1 MSTLSGYPQLNFNN
15 PFQRTR
21 GPKMNAPTPQF
32 AGGMFPTP
40 PLRYGSAP
48 MMTSPAITSSAP
60 TMSATAPYSAPS
72 PGPAPLPV
80 GPSRYALDDAKNNI
94 RTADTEH
101 DAADWRMSHPAP
113 QPGQIDVTGFPQ
125 INPIQWGMSHPA
137 PSPVEVDHA
146 NYSEASRF
154 NADAHARIAATPP
167 LPREMFDQQGDIAR
181 AYAQAPVAVAEAR
194 GNAAAN
200 VADINQQGRVDAA
213 GVAGQSR
220 VDAAGAAG
228 QSRENVAG
236 INAAGKLQ
244 GIDKQQQ
251 GATDRN
257 AATNNAKSLL
267 EGQKSRAMLDR
278 IARTIESRQGI
289 ALSNDQ
295 HAMLLKIMDERVKL
309 YNDDGTPKMV
319 GEGSGAYQDSR
330 PRTPEEV
337 NAKFQE
343 MNKIAA
349 DQKGQQTKAYQDQ
362 MDGKPATPPSTQ
374 TEGYVNGV
382 PPQASTPQNA
392 APRQVS
398 SQQDYDAV
406 PSGTPFTW
414 NGKTFT
420 KK

>member
-1 MSTLSGYPQLNFNN
+1 MSSINSFPSYQIPMFSV
-15 PFQRTR
+15 QRSANGLAPRR
-21 GPKMNAPTPQF
+21 GGTF
-32 AGGMFPTP
+32 GGGMFPTP

-80 GPSRYALDDAKNNI
+80 GSSRYALDDAKNNI

-101 DAADWRMSHPAP
+101 DAAAWRMSHPAP

-137 PSPVEVDHA
+137 PFPVEVDHA

-220 VDAAGAAG
+220 VDAAGTAG

-236 INAAGKLQ
+236 INADSKETVAAGQNASRENVGKMNAQSRQMVAEIAAAAKGVQ
-244 GIDKQQQ
+244 GVAQSGAKAPTPANITAAMGHFKGVSVPNEKFDANKPLGPGNYPTRSMSLDELKKTTYDFFGLKSPDANAVQQQ
-251 GATDRN
+251 AQPQQVQPQ
-257 AATNNAKSLL
+257 AATTAPQYK
-267 EGQKSRAMLDR
+267 EGDR
-278 IARTIESRQGI
+278 LFSPSQNRYYT
-289 ALSNDQ
+289 
-295 HAMLLKIMDERVKL
+295 VK
-309 YNDDGTPKMV
+309 NGQP
-319 GEGSGAYQDSR
+319 
-330 PRTPEEV
+330 TPE
-337 NAKFQE
+337 
-343 MNKIAA
+343 
-349 DQKGQQTKAYQDQ
+349 
-362 MDGKPATPPSTQ
+362 
-374 TEGYVNGV
+374 
-382 PPQASTPQNA
+382 
-392 APRQVS
+392 
-398 SQQDYDAV
+398 
-406 PSGTPFTW
+406 
-414 NGKTFT
+414 
-420 KK
+420 